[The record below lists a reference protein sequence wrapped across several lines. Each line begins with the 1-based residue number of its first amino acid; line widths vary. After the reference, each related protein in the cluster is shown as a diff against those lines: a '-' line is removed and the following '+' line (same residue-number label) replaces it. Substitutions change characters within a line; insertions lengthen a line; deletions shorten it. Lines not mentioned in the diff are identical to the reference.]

1 MSDILGSLLADIRGL
16 ARENMM
22 RAGVVGGGTMGVGIA
37 HGLVV
42 SGAETIVVEPVP
54 SQSDKARQAIEGVL
68 AKGVER
74 GRLSS
79 QEASQA
85 KELLSFVDA
94 VDRLPGQLD
103 IVIESVP
110 ENPEVKRGVLRE
122 IERRRP
128 ALVGS
133 NTSSIAIG
141 SLAQALERPDT
152 FLGTHFFNPVWS
164 MKLVELVVGTK
175 TARTTVETAR
185 GVVTAMGK
193 EVIEVNDV
201 PGFATSRLGLLLGLE
216 AIRMVEAGVASAV
229 DIDKAMTLGYGHP
242 MGPLRLTDLV
252 GLDVRLS
259 VARYLRDELGDRF
272 RPPDLLEQMVAEG
285 RLGQKAG
292 RGFYEW
298 GS

>member
-1 MSDILGSLLADIRGL
+1 
-16 ARENMM
+16 M

-42 SGAETIVVEPVP
+42 SGTETIVVEPVP
-54 SQSDKARQAIEGVL
+54 AQRDKARQTIDDVL
-68 AKGVER
+68 AKGVRR
-74 GRLSS
+74 GRLSA
-79 QEASQA
+79 EDASRA
-85 KELLSFVDA
+85 KSLLTFVDA
-94 VDRLPGQLD
+94 VDQLPGQLD

-110 ENPEVKRGVLRE
+110 EKPALKRAVLKE

-128 ALVGS
+128 VVIGS

-141 SLAQALERPDT
+141 SLGEDLERPGS

-164 MKLVELVVGTK
+164 MKLVELVVGTT
-175 TARTTVETAR
+175 TARATVDRAR
-185 GVVTAMGK
+185 GVMTALGK

-216 AIRMVEAGVASAV
+216 AIRMVESGVASAA
-229 DIDKAMTLGYGHP
+229 DIDKAMVLGYGHP

-259 VARYLRDELGDRF
+259 VARYLQDQLGDRF
-272 RPPDLLEQMVAEG
+272 RPPELLERMVAEG
-285 RLGQKAG
+285 RLGRKAG
-292 RGFYEW
+292 RGFYDWE
-298 GS
+298 S

>member
-1 MSDILGSLLADIRGL
+1 
-16 ARENMM
+16 M

-54 SQSDKARQAIEGVL
+54 SQSAKARRAIEETL
-68 AKGVER
+68 AKGVQR

-79 QEASQA
+79 EEAARA
-85 KELLSFVDA
+85 KGLLRFVDA
-94 VDRLPGQLD
+94 VDLLPGQLD

-110 ENPEVKRGVLRE
+110 ENPAVKRDVLRE
-122 IERRRP
+122 IERRHP
-128 ALVGS
+128 AVVGS

-141 SLAQALERPDT
+141 SLAQALDRPDT

-175 TARTTVETAR
+175 TARATVERVR
-185 GVVTAMGK
+185 GVMTVMGK

-216 AIRMVEAGVASAV
+216 AIRMVESGVATAA
-229 DIDKAMTLGYGHP
+229 DIDKAMMLGYGHP

-272 RPPDLLEQMVAEG
+272 RPPDLLEKMVAEG
-285 RLGQKAG
+285 RLGQKTG
-292 RGFYEW
+292 RGFYDW
-298 GS
+298 S

>member
-1 MSDILGSLLADIRGL
+1 
-16 ARENMM
+16 M

-42 SGAETIVVEPVP
+42 SGTETIVVEPVP
-54 SQSDKARQAIEGVL
+54 AQRDKARQTIDDVL
-68 AKGVER
+68 ANGVRR
-74 GRLSS
+74 GRLSA
-79 QEASQA
+79 EDASRA
-85 KELLSFVDA
+85 KSLLTFVDA
-94 VDRLPGQLD
+94 VDQLPRQLD

-110 ENPEVKRGVLRE
+110 EKPALKRAVLKE

-128 ALVGS
+128 AVIGS

-141 SLAQALERPDT
+141 SLGEDLERPGS

-164 MKLVELVVGTK
+164 MKLVELVVGTT
-175 TARTTVETAR
+175 TARATVDRAR
-185 GVVTAMGK
+185 GVMTALGK

-216 AIRMVEAGVASAV
+216 AIRMVESGVASAA
-229 DIDKAMTLGYGHP
+229 DIDKAMVLGYGHP

-259 VARYLRDELGDRF
+259 VARYLQDQLGDRF
-272 RPPDLLEQMVAEG
+272 RPPELLERMVAEG
-285 RLGQKAG
+285 RLGRKAG
-292 RGFYEW
+292 RGFYDWE
-298 GS
+298 S

>member
-1 MSDILGSLLADIRGL
+1 
-16 ARENMM
+16 M

-54 SQSDKARQAIEGVL
+54 SQSDKARRAIEDVL
-68 AKGVER
+68 AKGVQR

-79 QEASQA
+79 EEASQA

-122 IERRRP
+122 IERRHP
-128 ALVGS
+128 AVVGS

-141 SLAQALERPDT
+141 ALARALERPDT

-164 MKLVELVVGTK
+164 MKLVELVIGTK
-175 TARTTVETAR
+175 TARSTVDTVR
-185 GVVTAMGK
+185 GVMTAMGK
-193 EVIEVNDV
+193 EVIEVSDV
-201 PGFATSRLGLLLGLE
+201 PGFATSRLGVLLGLE
-216 AIRMVEAGVASAV
+216 AIRMVESGVASAA

-292 RGFYEW
+292 RGFYDW
-298 GS
+298 SS

>member
-1 MSDILGSLLADIRGL
+1 
-16 ARENMM
+16 M

-37 HGLVV
+37 HALVV

-54 SQSDKARQAIEGVL
+54 ARSDKARQTIEDVL
-68 AKGVER
+68 AKGVRR
-74 GRLSS
+74 GRLTSLG
-79 QEASQA
+79 ASHA

-94 VDRLPGQLD
+94 VDRLPERLD

-110 ENPEVKRGVLRE
+110 ENPAVKRGVLRE
-122 IERRRP
+122 IEGRRP
-128 ALVGS
+128 AVIGS

-141 SLAQALERPDT
+141 TLAGALERPDT

-164 MKLVELVVGTK
+164 MKLVELVIGTK
-175 TARTTVETAR
+175 TARSTVD
-185 GVVTAMGK
+185 GVRAVMTEMGK

-216 AIRMVEAGVASAV
+216 AIRMVESGVATAA
-229 DIDKAMTLGYGHP
+229 DIDKAMMLGYGHP

-272 RPPDLLEQMVAEG
+272 QPPELLERMVADG

-292 RGFYEW
+292 RGFYDW
-298 GS
+298 SS

>member
-1 MSDILGSLLADIRGL
+1 
-16 ARENMM
+16 M

-37 HGLVV
+37 HALVV
-42 SGAETIVVEPVP
+42 SGAETIVVEPVS
-54 SQSDKARQAIEGVL
+54 SQRDKARQAIEDVL
-68 AKGVER
+68 AKGVRR
-74 GRLSS
+74 GRLTSLG
-79 QEASQA
+79 ASHA

-94 VDRLPGQLD
+94 VGRLPERLD

-110 ENPEVKRGVLRE
+110 ENPAVKRGVLGE
-122 IERRRP
+122 IEQRHP
-128 ALVGS
+128 AVIGS

-164 MKLVELVVGTK
+164 MKLVELVIGTK
-175 TARTTVETAR
+175 TARSTVD
-185 GVVTAMGK
+185 GVRAVMTEMGK

-201 PGFATSRLGLLLGLE
+201 PGFATSRLGVALGLE
-216 AIRMVEAGVASAV
+216 AIRMVEAGVATAA
-229 DIDKAMTLGYGHP
+229 DIDKAMMLGYGHP

-259 VARYLRDELGDRF
+259 VARYLREELGDRF
-272 RPPDLLEQMVAEG
+272 QPPDLLEQMVADG

-292 RGFYEW
+292 RGFYDW
-298 GS
+298 SS

>member
-1 MSDILGSLLADIRGL
+1 
-16 ARENMM
+16 M

-37 HGLVV
+37 HALVV

-54 SQSDKARQAIEGVL
+54 SQSDKARQAIEDVL
-68 AKGVER
+68 AKGVQR
-74 GRLSS
+74 GRLTNLG
-79 QEASQA
+79 ASHA
-85 KELLSFVDA
+85 RERLSFVDTI
-94 VDRLPGQLD
+94 DRLPEQLD

-110 ENPEVKRGVLRE
+110 ENPAVKRGVLRD
-122 IERRRP
+122 IERRHP
-128 ALVGS
+128 AVIGS

-141 SLAQALERPDT
+141 SLAEALDRPDT

-175 TARTTVETAR
+175 TARATVD
-185 GVVTAMGK
+185 GVRAVMTVMGK

-216 AIRMVEAGVASAV
+216 AIRMVEAGVATAA
-229 DIDKAMTLGYGHP
+229 DIDKAMMLGYGHP

-272 RPPDLLEQMVAEG
+272 RPPDLLEQMVADG

-292 RGFYEW
+292 RGFYDW
-298 GS
+298 SP

>member
-1 MSDILGSLLADIRGL
+1 
-16 ARENMM
+16 M

-42 SGAETIVVEPVP
+42 SGTETIVVEPVP
-54 SQSDKARQAIEGVL
+54 SQSDKARRTIDDVL
-68 AKGVER
+68 ANGVRR
-74 GRLSS
+74 GRLSAE
-79 QEASQA
+79 EANRA
-85 KELLSFVDA
+85 KRLLTFVDA
-94 VDRLPGQLD
+94 VDRLPEQLD

-110 ENPEVKRGVLRE
+110 EKPALKRAVLQE

-128 ALVGS
+128 AVIGS

-141 SLAQALERPDT
+141 SLGEGLERPGS

-164 MKLVELVVGTK
+164 MKLVELVVATK
-175 TARTTVETAR
+175 TARATVDRVRDVMTAL
-185 GVVTAMGK
+185 GK

-216 AIRMVEAGVASAV
+216 AIRMVESGVASAA
-229 DIDKAMTLGYGHP
+229 DIDKAMVLGYGHP

-259 VARYLRDELGDRF
+259 VARYLQDQLGDRF
-272 RPPDLLEQMVAEG
+272 RPPALLEQMVAEG
-285 RLGQKAG
+285 RLGQKTG
-292 RGFYEW
+292 RGFHDW
-298 GS
+298 QS

>member
-1 MSDILGSLLADIRGL
+1 
-16 ARENMM
+16 M

-42 SGAETIVVEPVP
+42 SGTETIVVEPVP
-54 SQSDKARQAIEGVL
+54 SQSDKARRAIEGVL
-68 AKGVER
+68 EKGVQR
-74 GRLSS
+74 GRLNEE
-79 QEASQA
+79 EASHA
-85 KELLSFVDA
+85 KRLLRFVDA
-94 VDRLPGQLD
+94 VGRLPEQLD

-110 ENPEVKRGVLRE
+110 ENPALKREVLRE

-128 ALVGS
+128 AVVGS

-175 TARTTVETAR
+175 TARATVERVR
-185 GVVTAMGK
+185 GAMTVMGK

-216 AIRMVEAGVASAV
+216 AIRMVESGVATAA
-229 DIDKAMTLGYGHP
+229 DIDKALMLGYGHP

-259 VARYLRDELGDRF
+259 VARYLQDELGERF

-285 RLGQKAG
+285 RLGQKTG
-292 RGFYEW
+292 RGFYDW

>member
-1 MSDILGSLLADIRGL
+1 
-16 ARENMM
+16 M

-42 SGAETIVVEPVP
+42 SGTETILVEPVP
-54 SQSDKARQAIEGVL
+54 SQSDKARRTIDDVL
-68 AKGVER
+68 AKGVRR
-74 GRLSS
+74 GRLSAE
-79 QEASQA
+79 EANSA
-85 KELLSFVDA
+85 KQLLTFVDA
-94 VDRLPGQLD
+94 VDRLPEQLD

-110 ENPEVKRGVLRE
+110 EKPALKRAVLQE

-128 ALVGS
+128 EVIGS

-141 SLAQALERPDT
+141 SLGEGLERPGS

-164 MKLVELVVGTK
+164 MKLVELVVATK
-175 TARTTVETAR
+175 TARGTVDRVRDVMT
-185 GVVTAMGK
+185 GLGK

-216 AIRMVEAGVASAV
+216 AIRMVESGVASAA
-229 DIDKAMTLGYGHP
+229 DIDKAMVLGYGHP

-259 VARYLRDELGDRF
+259 VARYLQDQLGDRF
-272 RPPDLLEQMVAEG
+272 RPPALLEQMVAEG
-285 RLGQKAG
+285 RLGQKTG
-292 RGFYEW
+292 RGFHDWE
-298 GS
+298 S